1 MQSHGRTIAALAVF
15 VVVTATATERASAVP
30 PTPYRSMVPSY
41 VALGDS
47 FSSGVG
53 TRAYRDD
60 GSNCQRSDG
69 AFPVLVAERVGAEL
83 TFAACNGADIDDVIG
98 DQLAQLDAG
107 THHVTVSVGGNDAGF
122 STVLTD
128 CATPWWAADCGGRI
142 DDAEAFITNV
152 LPARLDVLYDEMRLL
167 APHADVVIVGYPRLF
182 MGEDC
187 NAGTWFSP
195 GEQRDLNETADL
207 LDATTEATATSH
219 GFDFVDPR
227 SAFTGHVVCDDEEW
241 VNGLSDPVGE
251 SFHPNPIG
259 QRVYADLVADVVG

>member
-1 MQSHGRTIAALAVF
+1 MRPHGRSIAALAVF
-15 VVVTATATERASAVP
+15 VVVTAIATERASAVP

-60 GSNCQRSDG
+60 GSNCQRSDA
-69 AFPVLVAERVGAEL
+69 AFPVLVAARVGAEL
-83 TFAACNGADIDDVIG
+83 TFVACNGADIDDVVG

-107 THHVTVSVGGNDAGF
+107 TRYVTVTVGGNDAGF

-142 DDAEAFITNV
+142 DDAQAFITDV
-152 LPARLDVLYDEMRLL
+152 LPDRLDALYDEMRRL
-167 APHADVVIVGYPRLF
+167 APHANIVIVGYPRLF

-195 GEQRDLNETADL
+195 GEQRDLNDTADL

-227 SAFTGHVVCDDEEW
+227 SAFTGHAVCDDEEW
-241 VNGLSDPVGE
+241 VNGLSDPVSE
-251 SFHPNPIG
+251 SFHPNPVG
-259 QRVYADLVADVVG
+259 QRAYADLVDDVVG